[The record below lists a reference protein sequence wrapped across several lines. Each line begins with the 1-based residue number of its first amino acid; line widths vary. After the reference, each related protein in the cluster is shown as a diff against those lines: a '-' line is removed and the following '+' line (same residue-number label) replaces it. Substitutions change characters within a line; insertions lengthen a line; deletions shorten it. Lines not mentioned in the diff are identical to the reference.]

1 MTFQK
6 TKERCKNID
15 FSTKNVHTN
24 IDFQKRKKLK
34 MLTYQKRKE
43 TCENIDFSKDEPRF
57 IEAFVPL

>member
-1 MTFQK
+1 MYIQILTFK
-6 TKERCKNID
+6 KE
-15 FSTKNVHTN
+15 KNV
-24 IDFQKRKKLK
+24 K